1 MARIFFASILS
12 KAEVVSEHC
21 KEDLDTEIKKY
32 SVHDKVPLSL
42 FEAVRGDVY
51 DGFHL

>member
-1 MARIFFASILS
+1 MARNFFDSVLS
-12 KAEVVSEHC
+12 KADVVSEHC
-21 KEDLDTEIKKY
+21 KDDLDAEIKKY

-42 FEAVRGDVY
+42 FQAVRGDVY